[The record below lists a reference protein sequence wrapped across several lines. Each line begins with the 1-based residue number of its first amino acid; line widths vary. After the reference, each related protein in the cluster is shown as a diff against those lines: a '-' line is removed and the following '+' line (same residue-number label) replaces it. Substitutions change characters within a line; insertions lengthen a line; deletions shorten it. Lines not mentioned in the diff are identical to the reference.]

1 MFGLGEK
8 AGAGEALIGFPSL
21 IFCLHPPSRRAEVF
35 YGDSCA
41 EFPIAFFVNPLS
53 LVEMDSATAISNR
66 DYWLTKAK
74 QVARQ
79 VNFAWW
85 LETLSAP
92 LLIAAVV
99 GAAGLLFARRGFVH
113 IEPWMLAS
121 IVGGGLVIL
130 ALSCWAWAAKK
141 FEKPEQSLV
150 RIEAAMRMR
159 NQLSAASAGVTPW
172 PAPGERIDAGL
183 TWQWP
188 RLLVPPLG
196 ALVLLAAGMWIPM
209 TPRTLNPPG
218 AHEQPQ
224 AWKQLSTELDQLT
237 KEEVVDEKY
246 LEETRKKLDELK
258 SQEEDQWF
266 SHSSLEATD
275 SLKKAHRAEA
285 ERVERDLGRAEKA
298 LANLEKNA
306 GAANQAEKN
315 RMMEE
320 FDQALQGLQNG
331 AMKPNSKLLEQMKQ
345 LDLKNMSKLS
355 PEQMEQL
362 RENLKKNADAMKK
375 NGQGKAEGEDWSDE
389 LLAGDGEGEGE
400 GNGKGEAPGQ
410 GGVNRGPGHDPKLL
424 GAEKDRVETGKLTGL
439 EAKDLSQAT
448 PGDLL
453 ELQDGEHEVDKSAS
467 TTSQGGATDAT
478 GKGGDRVWRDSLDP
492 AEQRTLKR
500 FFE

>member
-1 MFGLGEK
+1 
-8 AGAGEALIGFPSL
+8 
-21 IFCLHPPSRRAEVF
+21 
-35 YGDSCA
+35 
-41 EFPIAFFVNPLS
+41 
-53 LVEMDSATAISNR
+53 MDSTKAFSNR

-74 QVARQ
+74 HVARQ

-92 LLIAAVV
+92 LLIAAVA
-99 GAAGLLFARRGFVH
+99 GATGLLFARRGFVSV
-113 IEPWMLAS
+113 EPWILAA
-121 IVGGGLVIL
+121 ILGGALVIL
-130 ALSCWAWAAKK
+130 ALSCWAWAAKS
-141 FEKPEQSLV
+141 FERPEQSLV
-150 RIEAAMRMR
+150 RIEAAMRLK

-172 PAPGERIDAGL
+172 PAPAERIEAGL

-188 RLLVPPLG
+188 RLLIPPLG
-196 ALVLLAAGMWIPM
+196 ALSLLAAGMWIPI
-209 TPRTLNPPG
+209 PPQSLNPPG

-224 AWKQLSTELDQLT
+224 AWKQLSSELDQLT

-258 SQEEDQWF
+258 SQEEEQWF

-275 SLKKAHRAEA
+275 SLKKSHRAEA
-285 ERVERDLGRAEKA
+285 ERVEKDLGRAENA
-298 LANLEKNA
+298 LTNLEKNA
-306 GAANQAEKN
+306 GTANQAERN
-315 RMMEE
+315 RMIEE
-320 FDQALQGLQNG
+320 FDQTLQGLQNG

-345 LDLKNMSKLS
+345 LDLKNLSKLS

-362 RENLKKNADAMKK
+362 RENLKKNADAMK
-375 NGQGKAEGEDWSDE
+375 NCQGKTEGEDWSDE

-400 GNGKGEAPGQ
+400 GEGPGQ
-410 GGVNRGPGHDPKLL
+410 GGVSRGPGHDPKLL
-424 GAEKDRVETGKLTGL
+424 GTEKDRIETGKLTGL

-453 ELQDGEHEVDKSAS
+453 EVQDGEHEVNKSTS
-467 TTSQGGATDAT
+467 TTSQGGGTDAT
-478 GKGGDRVWRDSLDP
+478 GKGGNRVWRDSLDP